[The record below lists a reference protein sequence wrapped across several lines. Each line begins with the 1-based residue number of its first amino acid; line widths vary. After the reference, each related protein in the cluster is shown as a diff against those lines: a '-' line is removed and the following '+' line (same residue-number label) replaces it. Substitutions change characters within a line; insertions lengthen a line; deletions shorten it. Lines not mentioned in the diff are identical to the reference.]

1 MKLRSLLVGAVAGLL
16 LTACG
21 GGASPEDT
29 TKKFAQ
35 ALADGE
41 CEKALEMAVDN
52 AKETV
57 QGTIDAGCESYD
69 TEISSVECETEG
81 ETATCTCKE
90 TRTGMD
96 MTFNYD
102 LKQVDG
108 AWKVASYKKD
118 MGMDMDF
125 GGEEGGEE

>member
-1 MKLRSLLVGAVAGLL
+1 MKLRTLLVGAVAGLV

-21 GGASPEDT
+21 GGTSPEDT
-29 TKKFAQ
+29 TKSFAQ
-35 ALADGE
+35 ALADGK
-41 CEKALEMAVDN
+41 CDKAMEMAVDN

-57 QGTIDAGCESYD
+57 QGQIDAGCESYE
-69 TEISSVECETEG
+69 TSINSVSCETEG
-81 ETATCTCKE
+81 ETATCKCEE

-108 AWKVASYKKD
+108 AWKVSSYQKD
-118 MGMDMDF
+118 MGLDL
-125 GGEEGGEE
+125 GGEEAAE

>member
-1 MKLRSLLVGAVAGLL
+1 MKLRTLLVGAVAGLV

-35 ALADGE
+35 ALADGN
-41 CEKALEMAVDN
+41 CDKALEMAVDN

-57 QGTIDAGCESYD
+57 QGSIDAGCESYD
-69 TEISSVECETEG
+69 TDIKKVECETEG
-81 ETATCTCKE
+81 ETATCTCEE

-102 LKQVDG
+102 LKKVDG
-108 AWKVASYKKD
+108 ARKVASYQKD
-118 MGMDMDF
+118 MGMDMDLG
-125 GGEEGGEE
+125 GGEE